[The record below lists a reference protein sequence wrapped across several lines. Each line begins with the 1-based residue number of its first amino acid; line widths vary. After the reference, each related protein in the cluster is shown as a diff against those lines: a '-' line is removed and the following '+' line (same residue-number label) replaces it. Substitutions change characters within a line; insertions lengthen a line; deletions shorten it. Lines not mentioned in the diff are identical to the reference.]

1 MSAPRHAR
9 LAQEIADLLIRSGR
23 YTPEPG
29 RLALV
34 AARLAEW
41 EAMIEAPGKE
51 ATDEYEHIRD
61 AVIEHL
67 NPRDGDD
74 GEAFLMVEAIKYAAE
89 TLVAIPCSCPSDAGE
104 PEWESLP
111 CARCQALGRAR
122 NVRVDR

>member
-1 MSAPRHAR
+1 MR
-9 LAQEIADLLIRSGR
+9 LAEGFVREAQQ
-23 YTPEPG
+23 T
-29 RLALV
+29 RLTGDPMV
-34 AARLAEW
+34 VESIAARLAEW

-51 ATDEYEHIRD
+51 ATDEYEYIRD

-89 TLVAIPCSCPSDAGE
+89 TLVAIPCSCPPDAGE
-104 PEWESLP
+104 PEWESSP

-122 NVRVDR
+122 DVRVDR